1 MAPKDGNDLAR
12 AIKTSLNIDKQP
24 SAFRFPRGSTQI
36 SDNLKKIIDSKL
48 SIKELSLSLD
58 KIKKLAI
65 GKGKIIKKGQKI
77 AILSL
82 GSIINNVFA
91 SDKILQE
98 KYNINITIADA
109 IFAKPFDQKLVLD
122 LAENHD
128 LLITIEEGSIG
139 GFGSVIA
146 DFLLKNDIL
155 SKNNLKF
162 QPLYIKDKF
171 IDQKSINKMQEEAG
185 IGVESI
191 VKLVKQFYV

>member
-1 MAPKDGNDLAR
+1 
-12 AIKTSLNIDKQP
+12 
-24 SAFRFPRGSTQI
+24 
-36 SDNLKKIIDSKL
+36 
-48 SIKELSLSLD
+48 
-58 KIKKLAI
+58 LAI